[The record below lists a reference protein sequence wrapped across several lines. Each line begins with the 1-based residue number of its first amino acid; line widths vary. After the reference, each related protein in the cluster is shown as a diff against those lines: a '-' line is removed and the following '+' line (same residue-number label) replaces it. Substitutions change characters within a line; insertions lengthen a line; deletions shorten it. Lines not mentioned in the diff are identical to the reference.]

1 MTVEKIDDVLVVQH
15 IACEGPAAIGEAL
28 RRRGL
33 TLRILRADTG
43 EPVPATLA
51 PHSALVVMGGPMGVY
66 EADRYPHLRDE
77 LRLIEDA
84 LRRDRPVLGVC
95 LGSQLLAAA
104 LGARVYPSGGK
115 EIGWFSVELSDAV
128 AADALFGDAPRRF
141 TALHWHGDIFDLP
154 RGAVRLACSAATER
168 QAFRYGDRAYGVL
181 FHLELARPQ
190 LEEWVVAFADEMAA
204 ANVSGADILGG
215 DAPAHLERA
224 RAIGARVFDRFAEQ
238 VRR

>member
-1 MTVEKIDDVLVVQH
+1 MTADRVDDVLVLQH

-28 RRRGL
+28 HRRGL
-33 TLRILRADTG
+33 TLRIVRADAG

-51 PHSALVVMGGPMGVY
+51 TYSALIVMGGPMGVY

-77 LRLIEDA
+77 LRVIEEA

-104 LGARVYPSGGK
+104 LGARVHPSGGK
-115 EIGWFSVELSDAV
+115 EIGWFPVELSE
-128 AADALFGDAPRRF
+128 AAASDTLFGDAPRRF
-141 TALHWHGDIFDLP
+141 TALHWHGDVFDLP
-154 RGAVRLACSAATER
+154 EGAVPLASSAATER
-168 QAFRYGDRAYGVL
+168 QAFRYGDRAFGIL

-204 ANVSGADILGG
+204 ANVSADDILGSRVL
-215 DAPAHLERA
+215 AHLERA
-224 RAIGARVFDRFAEQ
+224 RAIGARIFDRFAEH
-238 VRR
+238 VRG